1 LLFKNERWIW
11 VAVSLWGTLPS
22 LLWAQKASEIAVQ
35 AVPFQEELILD
46 SEKDAAAQV
55 RILRRACEENPK
67 DPQNPRRFLTIAFL
81 SEEVLGDLSQAA
93 AAYEEYANRARG
105 SRFALHARFRAA
117 ELLYQQSQKGVSV
130 QERQYLYGQVA
141 KLETLISQATQPRRS
156 LTGSAVPP
164 QGYVWEK
171 NSQGQWIEIP
181 PAEVYKRALQRI
193 DEVSRSKWSYQAM
206 DLLFRAMGGRPGRS
220 HFLALLMLA
229 LILKLVL
236 HPLNRKQYTSMAK
249 MQELQPQIK
258 KIQERYKDNPQKLQM
273 EMMKVY
279 REHGVNPM
287 SGCFP
292 MLIQLPVLFSVY
304 GGIRAY
310 AYQFNQAPAV
320 LGINLGQPN
329 LFLLVLYTI
338 SMFVQQKLMMLR
350 NPQATL
356 DPQQEQMQKMMQFM
370 PLMFTVMMWMYG
382 WPSAFYLYWLAFNVL
397 STAEQWF
404 IIGKLQEPA
413 GSGTRNLPGP
423 PSASSRSGRDGQHE
437 GQLSTPQPE
446 SSLPA
451 ASRPRRRPLSVVS
464 PSGDKESRKR
474 RVARRR

>member
-1 LLFKNERWIW
+1 
-11 VAVSLWGTLPS
+11 
-22 LLWAQKASEIAVQ
+22 
-35 AVPFQEELILD
+35 
-46 SEKDAAAQV
+46 
-55 RILRRACEENPK
+55 
-67 DPQNPRRFLTIAFL
+67 
-81 SEEVLGDLSQAA
+81 
-93 AAYEEYANRARG
+93 
-105 SRFALHARFRAA
+105 
-117 ELLYQQSQKGVSV
+117 
-130 QERQYLYGQVA
+130 VA